1 MKHLKKFESFE
12 INEEL
17 VSAIELQR
25 YEKFT
30 KSINGLIDSSTPSRP
45 NLSPIELSYEF
56 GSDYQDEDDRMA
68 DNAKY
73 SVGEILKQ
81 WSMSDKEFSYMDE
94 NTKNRVKSLFG
105 LKENDSISL
114 ALQK

>member
-12 INEEL
+12 TNEEL
-17 VSAIELQR
+17 VSSMELQR

-30 KSINGLIDSSTPSRP
+30 KSINDIIDSSIPNRP

-56 GSDYQDEDDRMA
+56 GSDYQDEDDALASRA
-68 DNAKY
+68 QY

-81 WSMSDKEFSYMDE
+81 WSVSDREFKYLDE
-94 NTKNRVKSLFG
+94 NTKNRIRSLFG

-114 ALQK
+114 AFQR